1 MPERYVNVDRETPM
15 LLPPDL
21 REWVA
26 GDDLVHFVMLAVES
40 ADLSLARARSHG
52 GGSLGYPPGMMMA
65 LLIYAYAQ
73 GMFSSRQ
80 IERATYQ
87 QVSLRYLCA
96 NLHPDH
102 DTICKFRRENR
113 GLLKAVFAQVL
124 KLAATM
130 GLLQVGTV
138 CLDGTKVLAN
148 AAKRRTLEWAQ
159 IEALEARVEQ
169 EIEGL
174 LEKAEAA
181 DTEREGA
188 EGQLPQE
195 LASRQ
200 KLQEK
205 LAQARA
211 QLCAMA
217 EQRAAARAED
227 RAQWREHPIGDAPRE
242 LSAQPRPKDRINLSD
257 PESALLPLK
266 GGGYG
271 QAYNAQLAT
280 SGQAC
285 GLIVAVQVCTQSN
298 DRQQIL
304 PMSQRIKAAVPAEEI
319 VVDRGYDHL
328 RQIEAAERTL
338 GVEIYAPPQEAPER
352 ESAARGRISQ
362 ARERAQALRAAM
374 RTRVQS
380 ERGKSLSGLRNT
392 TVEPVIGLIKSVLG
406 FRRFS
411 LRGLEKVN
419 TEWTLVALAFNC
431 RRIAG
436 QLGKN

>member
-1 MPERYVNVDRETPM
+1 MM
-15 LLPPDL
+15 L
-21 REWVA
+21 
-26 GDDLVHFVMLAVES
+26 
-40 ADLSLARARSHG
+40 
-52 GGSLGYPPGMMMA
+52 A

-113 GLLKAVFAQVL
+113 ELLKAVFAQVL

-138 CLDGTKVLAN
+138 CLDGTKILAN

-159 IEALEARVEQ
+159 IEALEARVAQ

-174 LEKAEAA
+174 LGQAEAA
-181 DTEREGA
+181 DTQPEA
-188 EGQLPQE
+188 EGGHLPQA
-195 LASRQ
+195 LANRQ
-200 KLQEK
+200 QLQEK
-205 LAQARA
+205 LQQARA
-211 QLCAMA
+211 QLRAMA
-217 EQRAAARAED
+217 GERAQARAAE
-227 RAQWREHPIGDAPRE
+227 RAQWQADPIGDAPRA
-242 LSAQPRPKDRINLSD
+242 LSTQPQPKDRINLSD
-257 PESALLPLK
+257 PQSALLPLK

-304 PMSQRIKAAVPAEEI
+304 AMSQQIKAAVPAQEI
-319 VVDRGYDHL
+319 VVDRGYDHP
-328 RQIEAAERTL
+328 RQIAAAERTL

-352 ESAARGRISQ
+352 ESTAGGRVSRARQ
-362 ARERAQALRAAM
+362 RAQALRAAM

-380 ERGKSLSGLRNT
+380 ERGKSLARLRQT
-392 TVEPVIGLIKSVLG
+392 TVEPVIGLVKSVLG

-419 TEWTLVALAFNC
+419 TEWALVALAFNC

>member
-15 LLPPDL
+15 LLPLDL
-21 REWVA
+21 REWVT

-40 ADLSLARARSHG
+40 ADLSSAGPRTHG
-52 GGSLGYPPGMMMA
+52 GGSLAYPPGMMMA

-87 QVSLRYLCA
+87 HVSLRYLCA

-113 GLLKAVFAQVL
+113 ALLKAVFAQVL
-124 KLAATM
+124 KLAAAM

-138 CLDGTKVLAN
+138 CLDGTKILAN

-159 IEALEARVEQ
+159 IEALEVRVQE
-169 EIEGL
+169 EIEGML
-174 LEKAEAA
+174 AEAEAA
-181 DTEREGA
+181 DTEPQA
-188 EGQLPQE
+188 ADGQLPQE

-200 KLQEK
+200 KLQKK
-205 LAQARA
+205 LAQAREQLREMA
-211 QLCAMA
+211 Q
-217 EQRAAARAED
+217 QRAEARGED
-227 RAQWREHPIGDAPRE
+227 RAQWRENPIGDAPRKM
-242 LSAQPRPKDRINLSD
+242 SAQPQPKDRINLSD
-257 PESALLPLK
+257 PQSALLPLK

-285 GLIVAVQVCTQSN
+285 GLIVAAQVCTQSN
-298 DRQQIL
+298 DRQQVL
-304 PMSQRIKAAVPAEEI
+304 PMSRQIKTAVPAEEI
-319 VVDRGYDHL
+319 VVDRGYDHP
-328 RQIEAAERTL
+328 RQIEEAERTL

-352 ESAARGRISQ
+352 EPTSRGRVSR
-362 ARERAQALRAAM
+362 ARQRAQALRAAM

-380 ERGKSLSGLRNT
+380 ERGKNLAGLRNT

-419 TEWTLVALAFNC
+419 TEWELVALAFNC